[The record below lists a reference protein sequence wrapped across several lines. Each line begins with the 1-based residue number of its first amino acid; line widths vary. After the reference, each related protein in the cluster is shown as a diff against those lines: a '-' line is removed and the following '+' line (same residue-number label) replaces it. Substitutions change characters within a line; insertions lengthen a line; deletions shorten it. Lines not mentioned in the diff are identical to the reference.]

1 MNSNLFFKKMLQ
13 KSNFKEWFNRYK
25 YSELAATSAAL
36 IPSQFS
42 RIFNGLATAYLITF
56 AEYFA
61 FYGVMIYISYK
72 KQKLQHKKNTSKEIL
87 YLIRNL
93 FLEFG
98 YPAVLDFFFIRPS
111 SMYWMPIITG
121 NYFVGIILGKITADC
136 FFYFFSIINY
146 ELIKKKT

>member
-1 MNSNLFFKKMLQ
+1 MFNKA
-13 KSNFKEWFNRYK
+13 NFKEWFDRYK

-36 IPSQFS
+36 IASQFS
-42 RIFNGLATAYLITF
+42 RIFSGLVTAYLITF

-61 FYGVMIYISYK
+61 FYGVMIYRSYK
-72 KQKLQHKKNTSKEIL
+72 KHQLQHEKTTLNGIL

-98 YPAVLDFFFIRPS
+98 YPAVLDFFFIRPFC
-111 SMYWMPIITG
+111 MYWMPILTG

-136 FFYFFSIINY
+136 FFYFLSIVNY